1 MKNNDN
7 IKCAAKRYIYVWEA
21 PVRISHWLN
30 FLCIITLSITGYYIH
45 NPFIHASDIIET
57 TYIMGM
63 MRYLHYLVG
72 VIFAFSVMLRL
83 FWLFVGNR
91 YASWHSFS
99 NPFRKEDRKTFFA
112 YIKYYT
118 FLEKNPPH
126 TLGHNPVALVAYI
139 VLFNLFILQIITGF
153 ALWAQ
158 ADPNSTLY
166 ALTSWVFSIAS
177 NQWVRFFHYLMMFLI
192 AGFVINHLYSAIL
205 FDFKTQSGEISS
217 IFSGWKPERN
227 S

>member
-1 MKNNDN
+1 MANVNA
-7 IKCAAKRYIYVWEA
+7 KCPVRRYVYVWEA

-30 FLCIITLSITGYYIH
+30 VFSIIILSFTGLYIH
-45 NPFIHASDIIET
+45 YPFISASSRYGVYVMGTIR
-57 TYIMGM
+57 YI
-63 MRYLHYLVG
+63 HYLVG
-72 VIFAFSVMLRL
+72 MIFAFSVILRL

-91 YASWHSFS
+91 YSSWRSFA
-99 NPFRKEDRKTFFA
+99 NPLKKEDRKIFFS

-118 FLEKNPPH
+118 FLEKDPPH
-126 TLGHNPVALVAYI
+126 TLGHNPVALLAYI
-139 VLFNLFILQIITGF
+139 VLFYLFILQIITGF

-166 ALTSWVFSIAS
+166 SLTSWVFSIAS
-177 NQWVRFFHYLMMFLI
+177 NQWVRFFHYLVMYLI
-192 AGFVINHLYSAIL
+192 AGFVINHLYSAVI

-227 S
+227 H